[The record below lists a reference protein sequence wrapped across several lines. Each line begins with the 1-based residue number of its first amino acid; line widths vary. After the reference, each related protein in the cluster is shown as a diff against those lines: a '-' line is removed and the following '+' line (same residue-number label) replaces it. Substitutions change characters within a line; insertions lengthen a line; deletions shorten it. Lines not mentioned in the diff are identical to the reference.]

1 MYNEKSYEASKKYRA
16 KSIKRVPLD
25 MQIAEYNAMKTHAE
39 SCGESVNGFIK
50 RAISE
55 AMERD
60 NAAPGTAEDRAEAKE
75 EDT

>member
-25 MQIAEYNAMKTHAE
+25 MQIAEYDAMKAHAE
-39 SCGESVNGFIK
+39 ARGESVNGFIK

-55 AMERD
+55 TMERD
-60 NAAPGTAEDRAEAKE
+60 NTAPGASEGRAEAKE
-75 EDT
+75 EGT